1 MSSRRK
7 FIQQTAALAGGVFVS
22 TTLDPWVHAAENIP
36 SLDYSSL
43 HTLNE
48 EDFWAWVRSCYTTSS
63 NIINLNNGGVSPQPK
78 QVQDVHI
85 KYYQWC
91 NEAPTYYMWR
101 SLDEGREPLRR
112 KLAKF
117 CGTDPEEISINR
129 NATEALN
136 TIIFG
141 LDLNTGDEVVVCR
154 YDYPNMRNAWKQREK
169 RDKIVL
175 KWVELNMPTTDDEY
189 IFKTYA
195 DAITPNTKIVY
206 LTHLINWTGQIIP
219 ISVMKRIADHAHK
232 NGAEVIV
239 DGAHTLAHIEYQ
251 IPDLNCDYYGTSLHK
266 WMCAPFGSGLMYIKK
281 DKIKKVWA
289 LLSNDNPDGDNI
301 RKFETLGT
309 RSFASEMAIGSALDF
324 HNAIGS
330 ERKEKRLFDLKK
342 YWTDQVKDLHG
353 ITFYSPLEKEYS
365 CGIANFGIQGMKG
378 SEIEA
383 ALFKNR
389 KVHTVAIEYEKV
401 NGVRVTPN
409 VYTSFADL
417 DELVAGIKDLLNA
430 MHTEKK

>member
-7 FIQQTAALAGGVFVS
+7 FIQQTAALAGGVIAAS
-22 TTLDPWVHAAENIP
+22 ALDPWVHAASHIP
-36 SLDYSSL
+36 SLNYEFVPGMD
-43 HTLNE
+43 E
-48 EDFWAWVRSCYTTSS
+48 DDFWAWVRSCFTTSS

-78 QVQDVHI
+78 QVQEVHI

-101 SLDEGREPLRR
+101 SLDEGREPLRK

-117 CGTDPEEISINR
+117 CGTEAEEISINR

-136 TIIFG
+136 TLIFG
-141 LDLNTGDEVVVCR
+141 LDLREGDEVVVGK
-154 YDYPNMRNAWKQREK
+154 YDYPNMRNAWRQREK
-169 RDKIVL
+169 RDKISL
-175 KWVELNMPTTDDEY
+175 KWVDLIMPTTDDDY
-189 IFKTYA
+189 IYESYA
-195 DAITPNTKIVY
+195 AAITPSTKLVY

-219 ISVMKRIADHAHK
+219 VSVMKKIADLAHK

-239 DGAHTLAHIEYQ
+239 DGAHSFAHTDYK
-251 IPDLNCDYYGTSLHK
+251 IPDLGCDYYGTSLHK

-289 LLSNDNPDGDNI
+289 LLSNDQPDGDNI
-301 RKFETLGT
+301 RKFESLGT
-309 RSFASEMAIGSALDF
+309 RSFASEMAIGSAIDF
-324 HNAIGS
+324 HNVIGS
-330 ERKEKRLFDLKK
+330 ERKEKRLFALKK
-342 YWTDQVKDLHG
+342 YWTDKVKN
-353 ITFYSPLEKEYS
+353 IPEVKFYSPLDKNYS
-365 CGIANFGIQGMKG
+365 CAIANIGIQGMKG

-401 NGVRVTPN
+401 NGIRVTPN
-409 VYTSFADL
+409 VYTSFEDL
-417 DELVAGIKDLLNA
+417 DELVAGIKELI
-430 MHTEKK
+430 K

>member
-7 FIQQTAALAGGVFVS
+7 FIQQSALFASGALITATASSWSTSIDEVF
-22 TTLDPWVHAAENIP
+22 PI
-36 SLDYSSL
+36 DYSSID
-43 HTLNE
+43 NMNDDE
-48 EDFWAWVRSCYTTSS
+48 FWAWVRTCFTTSS

-78 QVQDVHI
+78 QVQDTHI
-85 KYYQWC
+85 KYYEWC

-141 LDLNTGDEVVVCR
+141 LDLNEGDEVVMGK

-169 RDKIVL
+169 RDKIQL
-175 KWVELNMPTTDDEY
+175 KWVELNMPITNDDSIY
-189 IFKTYA
+189 QSYA
-195 DAITPNTKIVY
+195 SAITAKTKIVY

-219 ISVMKRIADHAHK
+219 TEVMKRIADLAHK
-232 NGAEVIV
+232 MGAEVIV
-239 DGAHTLAHIEYQ
+239 DGAHSFAHTEYL
-251 IPDLNCDYYGTSLHK
+251 IPELGCDYYGTSLHK

-289 LLSNDNPDGDNI
+289 LLSNDQPDGDNI

-309 RSFASEMAIGSALDF
+309 RSFASEMAIGSAIDF

-330 ERKEKRLFDLKK
+330 ERKENRLFFLKK
-342 YWTDQVKDLHG
+342 YWTDKVKNLPG
-353 ITFYSPLEKEYS
+353 IEFYSPLEKKYS
-365 CGIANFGIQGMKG
+365 CAIANIGIEGMKG

-389 KVHTVAIEYEKV
+389 KVHTVAIEYENV
-401 NGVRVTPN
+401 NGIRVTPN
-409 VYTSFADL
+409 VYTSLEDL
-417 DELVAGIKDLLNA
+417 DELVAGIKELVI
-430 MHTEKK
+430 K

>member
-7 FIQQTAALAGGVFVS
+7 FIQQSAALAGGVLASGV
-22 TTLDPWVHAAENIP
+22 LDPWAHAANHIP
-36 SLDYSSL
+36 SLDYSAIPDL
-43 HTLNE
+43 E
-48 EDFWAWVRSCYTTSS
+48 EDDFWAWVRSCYTTSS

-136 TIIFG
+136 TVIFG
-141 LDLNTGDEVVVCR
+141 LDLKEGDEVVVGK

-169 RDKIVL
+169 RDKIAL

-189 IFKTYA
+189 IYQTYA
-195 DAITPNTKIVY
+195 AAITPKTKIVY

-219 ISVMKRIADHAHK
+219 VSIIKKISDLAHK

-239 DGAHTLAHIEYQ
+239 DGAHTLAHTVYE
-251 IPDLNCDYYGTSLHK
+251 IPELGCDYYGTSLHK

-281 DKIKKVWA
+281 DKIKKVWS
-289 LLSNDNPDGDNI
+289 LLSNDQPDGDNI
-301 RKFETLGT
+301 RKFESLGT
-309 RSFASEMAIGSALDF
+309 RSFAAEMAIGSAVDF
-324 HNAIGS
+324 HLAIGS
-330 ERKEKRLFDLKK
+330 ERKEKRLFALKK
-342 YWTDQVKDLHG
+342 YWTDQVKNLPG
-353 ITFYSPLEKEYS
+353 VVFYSPLEKNYS
-365 CGIANFGIQGMKG
+365 CGIANIGIQGMKG

-401 NGVRVTPN
+401 NGIRVTPN
-409 VYTSFADL
+409 VYTSLEDL
-417 DELVAGIKDLLNA
+417 DELVAGIKELI
-430 MHTEKK
+430 KK

>member
-7 FIQQTAALAGGVFVS
+7 FIQQSALFASGALISS
-22 TTLDPWVHAAENIP
+22 TSSAWSSETNPIS
-36 SLDYSSL
+36 SLDVSSVSAL
-43 HTLNE
+43 DDD
-48 EDFWAWVRSCYTTSS
+48 DFWAWVRSCFTTSS

-78 QVQDVHI
+78 QVQDTHM
-85 KYYQWC
+85 KYYEWC

-141 LDLNTGDEVVVCR
+141 LDLKAGDEVVMGK

-169 RDKIVL
+169 RDKIQL
-175 KWVELNMPTTDDEY
+175 KIVELNMPTTDEDY
-189 IFKTYA
+189 IFETYA
-195 DAITPNTKIVY
+195 AALTPRTKIVY

-219 ISVMKRIADHAHK
+219 VPVMRKIADLAHK
-232 NGAEVIV
+232 MGAEVIV
-239 DGAHTLAHIEYQ
+239 DGAHTFAHTVYQ
-251 IPDLNCDYYGTSLHK
+251 IPDLGCDYYGTSLHK
-266 WMCAPFGSGLMYIKK
+266 WMCAPFGNGMLYIKK
-281 DKIKKVWA
+281 DKIQKVWA
-289 LLSNDNPDGDNI
+289 LLSNDQPDSDNI

-309 RSFASEMAIGSALDF
+309 RSFAAEMAIGTAIDF
-324 HNAIGS
+324 HHLIGS
-330 ERKEKRLFDLKK
+330 ERKEKRLFFLKK
-342 YWTDQVKDLHG
+342 YWTDQVKNLPG
-353 ITFYSPLEKEYS
+353 VVFYSPLEKNYS
-365 CGIANFGIQGMKG
+365 CGIANIGIQGMKG
-378 SEIEA
+378 TEIEG

-409 VYTSFADL
+409 VYTSLDDL
-417 DELVAGIKDLLNA
+417 DELVAGIKELLP
-430 MHTEKK
+430 

>member
-7 FIQQTAALAGGVFVS
+7 FIQQTAVLAGGLITAAS
-22 TTLDPWVHAAENIP
+22 LDPWAHAAEKIP
-36 SLDYSSL
+36 SLDYSKL
-43 HTLNE
+43 PLLNDD
-48 EDFWAWVRSCYTTSS
+48 DFWSWVRSCFTTSS

-112 KLAKF
+112 KLAHF
-117 CGTDPEEISINR
+117 SGVDPEEISINR

-141 LDLNTGDEVVVCR
+141 LDLKEGDEVVVNK

-169 RDKIVL
+169 RDKIKL
-175 KWVELNMPTTDDEY
+175 SWVELNMPTTDDDY
-189 IFKTYA
+189 IYKIYA
-195 DAITPNTKIVY
+195 DAINSNTKIVY
-206 LTHLINWTGQIIP
+206 LTHLINWTGQLIP
-219 ISVMKRIADHAHK
+219 VAVMKRIADLAHK

-239 DGAHTLAHIEYQ
+239 DGAHSFAHTDYKIG
-251 IPDLNCDYYGTSLHK
+251 DLGCDYYGTSLHK
-266 WMCAPFGSGLMYIKK
+266 WLCAPFGSGMMYIKK

-289 LLSNDNPDGDNI
+289 LLSNDLPEGDNI
-301 RKFETLGT
+301 RKFESLGT
-309 RSFASEMAIGSALDF
+309 RSFAAEMAIGSAIDF
-324 HNAIGS
+324 HQAIGTD
-330 ERKEKRLFDLKK
+330 RKEKRLFELKK
-342 YWTDQVKDLHG
+342 YWTDKVKSLPG
-353 ITFYSPLEKEYS
+353 IIFYSPLEKNYS
-365 CGIANFGIQGMKG
+365 CAIANFGIEGMKG

-383 ALFKNR
+383 LLMKYR
-389 KVHTVAIEYEKV
+389 KVHTVAIEYEKI

-409 VYTSFADL
+409 VYTSFYDL
-417 DELVAGIKDLLNA
+417 DQLVEGIKEIIAN
-430 MHTEKK
+430 KKP

>member
-7 FIQQTAALAGGVFVS
+7 FIQQSALFASGALISS
-22 TTLDPWVHAAENIP
+22 TSSAWSSETNPIS
-36 SLDYSSL
+36 SLDVSSVSAL
-43 HTLNE
+43 DDD
-48 EDFWAWVRSCYTTSS
+48 DFWAWVRSCFTTSS

-78 QVQDVHI
+78 QVQDTHM
-85 KYYQWC
+85 KYYEWC

-141 LDLNTGDEVVVCR
+141 LDLKAGDEVVMGK

-169 RDKIVL
+169 RDKIQL
-175 KWVELNMPTTDDEY
+175 KTVELNMPTTDEDY
-189 IFKTYA
+189 IFENYA
-195 DAITPNTKIVY
+195 AAITPRTKIVH

-219 ISVMKRIADHAHK
+219 VPVMRKIADLAHK
-232 NGAEVIV
+232 MGAEVIV
-239 DGAHTLAHIEYQ
+239 DGAHTFAHTVYQ
-251 IPDLNCDYYGTSLHK
+251 IPDLGCDYYGTSLHK
-266 WMCAPFGSGLMYIKK
+266 WMCAPFGNGMLYIKK
-281 DKIKKVWA
+281 DKIQKVWA
-289 LLSNDNPDGDNI
+289 LLSNDQPDSDNI

-309 RSFASEMAIGSALDF
+309 RSFAAEMAIGTAIDF
-324 HNAIGS
+324 HHLIGS
-330 ERKEKRLFDLKK
+330 ERKEKRLFFLKK
-342 YWTDQVKDLHG
+342 YWTDQVKNLPG
-353 ITFYSPLEKEYS
+353 VIFYSPLEKNYS
-365 CGIANFGIQGMKG
+365 CGIANIGIQGMKG
-378 SEIEA
+378 TEIEG

-409 VYTSFADL
+409 VYTSLDDL
-417 DELVAGIKDLLNA
+417 DELVAGIKELLP
-430 MHTEKK
+430 

>member
-7 FIQQTAALAGGVFVS
+7 FIQQSALFASGALISS
-22 TTLDPWVHAAENIP
+22 TSSAWSSETNPIS
-36 SLDYSSL
+36 SLDVSSVSAL
-43 HTLNE
+43 DDD
-48 EDFWAWVRSCYTTSS
+48 DFWAWVRSCFTTSS

-78 QVQDVHI
+78 QVQDTHM
-85 KYYQWC
+85 KYYEWC

-141 LDLNTGDEVVVCR
+141 LDLKAGDEVVMGK

-169 RDKIVL
+169 RDKIQL
-175 KWVELNMPTTDDEY
+175 KIVELNMPTTDEDY
-189 IFKTYA
+189 IFETYA
-195 DAITPNTKIVY
+195 AAITPRTKIVH

-219 ISVMKRIADHAHK
+219 VPVMRKIADLAHK
-232 NGAEVIV
+232 MGAEVIV
-239 DGAHTLAHIEYQ
+239 DGAHTFAHTVYQ
-251 IPDLNCDYYGTSLHK
+251 IPDLGCDYYGTSLHK
-266 WMCAPFGSGLMYIKK
+266 WMCAPFGNGMLYIKK
-281 DKIKKVWA
+281 DKIQKVWA
-289 LLSNDNPDGDNI
+289 LLSNDQPDSDNI

-309 RSFASEMAIGSALDF
+309 RSFAAEMAIGTAIDF
-324 HNAIGS
+324 HHLIGS
-330 ERKEKRLFDLKK
+330 ERKEKRLFFLKK
-342 YWTDQVKDLHG
+342 YWTDQVKNLPG
-353 ITFYSPLEKEYS
+353 VVFYSPLEKNYS
-365 CGIANFGIQGMKG
+365 CGIANIGIQGMKG
-378 SEIEA
+378 TEIEG

-409 VYTSFADL
+409 VYTSLDDL
-417 DELVAGIKDLLNA
+417 DELVAGIKELLP
-430 MHTEKK
+430 

>member
-7 FIQQTAALAGGVFVS
+7 FIQQSALFASGALISS
-22 TTLDPWVHAAENIP
+22 TSSAWSSETNPIS
-36 SLDYSSL
+36 SLDVSSVSAL
-43 HTLNE
+43 DDD
-48 EDFWAWVRSCYTTSS
+48 DFWAWVRSCFTTSS

-78 QVQDVHI
+78 QVQDTHM
-85 KYYQWC
+85 KYYEWC

-141 LDLNTGDEVVVCR
+141 LDLKAGDEVVMGK

-169 RDKIVL
+169 RDKIQL
-175 KWVELNMPTTDDEY
+175 KTVELNMPTTDEDY
-189 IFKTYA
+189 IFENYA
-195 DAITPNTKIVY
+195 AAITPRTKIVH

-219 ISVMKRIADHAHK
+219 VPVMRKIADLAHK
-232 NGAEVIV
+232 MGAEVIV
-239 DGAHTLAHIEYQ
+239 DGAHTFAHTVYQ
-251 IPDLNCDYYGTSLHK
+251 IPDLGCDYYGTSLHK
-266 WMCAPFGSGLMYIKK
+266 WMCAPFGNGMLYIKK
-281 DKIKKVWA
+281 DKIQKVWA
-289 LLSNDNPDGDNI
+289 LLSNDQPDSDPI

-309 RSFASEMAIGSALDF
+309 RSFAAEMAIGTAIDF
-324 HNAIGS
+324 HHLIGS
-330 ERKEKRLFDLKK
+330 ERKEKRLFFLKK
-342 YWTDQVKDLHG
+342 YWTDQVKNLPG
-353 ITFYSPLEKEYS
+353 VVFYSPLEKNYS
-365 CGIANFGIQGMKG
+365 CGIANIGIQGMKG
-378 SEIEA
+378 TEIEG

-409 VYTSFADL
+409 VYTSLDDL
-417 DELVAGIKDLLNA
+417 DELVAGIKELLP
-430 MHTEKK
+430 

>member
-1 MSSRRK
+1 
-7 FIQQTAALAGGVFVS
+7 
-22 TTLDPWVHAAENIP
+22 
-36 SLDYSSL
+36 
-43 HTLNE
+43 
-48 EDFWAWVRSCYTTSS
+48 
-63 NIINLNNGGVSPQPK
+63 
-78 QVQDVHI
+78 
-85 KYYQWC
+85 
-91 NEAPTYYMWR
+91 MWR

>member
-1 MSSRRK
+1 MSSRRT
-7 FIQQTAALAGGVFVS
+7 FIQQSAVLAGAMITGAN
-22 TTLDPWVHAAENIP
+22 LDPWIHAANHIP
-36 SLDYSSL
+36 SLDYSKINALS
-43 HTLNE
+43 E
-48 EDFWAWVRSCYTTSS
+48 DDFWAWVRSCYTTSS

-78 QVQDVHI
+78 QVQEVHM

-141 LDLNTGDEVVVCR
+141 LDLKEGDEVVVGK

-169 RDKIVL
+169 RDKISL
-175 KWVELNMPTTDDEY
+175 KWVDLVMPTTDGDY
-189 IFKTYA
+189 IYESYA
-195 DAITPNTKIVY
+195 AAITPKTKIVY

-219 ISVMKRIADHAHK
+219 VKVLKKIADLAHK
-232 NGAEVIV
+232 YGAEVIV
-239 DGAHTLAHIEYQ
+239 DGAHTLAHTVYQ
-251 IPDLNCDYYGTSLHK
+251 IPELNCDYYGTSLHK
-266 WMCAPFGSGLMYIKK
+266 WMCAPFGSGLLYIKK

-289 LLSNDNPDGDNI
+289 LLSNDQPDGENI
-301 RKFETLGT
+301 RKFESLGT
-309 RSFASEMAIGSALDF
+309 RSFASEMAIGSAVDF

-330 ERKEKRLFDLKK
+330 ERKEKRLFELKK
-342 YWTDQVKDLHG
+342 YWTDHVKNIPG
-353 ITFYSPLEKEYS
+353 IVFFSPLEKEFS

-383 ALFKNR
+383 ALFRNR
-389 KVHTVAIEYEKV
+389 KVHTVAIEYEKI
-401 NGVRVTPN
+401 NGIRVTPN
-409 VYTSFADL
+409 VYTSFDDL
-417 DELVAGIKDLLNA
+417 DELVAGIK
-430 MHTEKK
+430 EIVKK

>member
-7 FIQQTAALAGGVFVS
+7 FIQQSALFASGALLTATASSWSTSIDEVF
-22 TTLDPWVHAAENIP
+22 PI
-36 SLDYSSL
+36 DYSSID
-43 HTLNE
+43 NMSDDE
-48 EDFWAWVRSCYTTSS
+48 FWAWVRTCFTTSS

-78 QVQDVHI
+78 QVQDTHI
-85 KYYQWC
+85 KYYEWC

-141 LDLNTGDEVVVCR
+141 LDLNEGDEVVMGK

-169 RDKIVL
+169 RDKIQL
-175 KWVELNMPTTDDEY
+175 KWVELNMPITNDESIY
-189 IFKTYA
+189 QSYA
-195 DAITPNTKIVY
+195 SAITAKTKIVY

-219 ISVMKRIADHAHK
+219 TEVMKRIADLAHK
-232 NGAEVIV
+232 MGAEVIV
-239 DGAHTLAHIEYQ
+239 DGAHSFAHTEYL
-251 IPDLNCDYYGTSLHK
+251 IPELGCDYYGTSLHK

-289 LLSNDNPDGDNI
+289 LLSNDQPDGDNI

-309 RSFASEMAIGSALDF
+309 RSFASEMAIGSAIDF

-330 ERKEKRLFDLKK
+330 ERKENRLFFLKK
-342 YWTDQVKDLHG
+342 YWTDKVKNLPG
-353 ITFYSPLEKEYS
+353 IEFYSPLEKKYS
-365 CGIANFGIQGMKG
+365 CAIANIGIEGMKG

-389 KVHTVAIEYEKV
+389 KVHTVAIEYENV
-401 NGVRVTPN
+401 NGIRVTPN
-409 VYTSFADL
+409 VYTSLEDL
-417 DELVAGIKDLLNA
+417 DELVAGIKELVI
-430 MHTEKK
+430 K

>member
-7 FIQQTAALAGGVFVS
+7 FIQQSALFASGALITATASSWSTSIDEVF
-22 TTLDPWVHAAENIP
+22 PI
-36 SLDYSSL
+36 DYSSID
-43 HTLNE
+43 NMNDDE
-48 EDFWAWVRSCYTTSS
+48 FWAWVRTCFTTSS

-78 QVQDVHI
+78 QVQDTHI
-85 KYYQWC
+85 KYYEWC

-141 LDLNTGDEVVVCR
+141 LDLNEGDEVVMGK

-169 RDKIVL
+169 RDKIQL
-175 KWVELNMPTTDDEY
+175 KWVELNMPITNDDSIY
-189 IFKTYA
+189 QSYA
-195 DAITPNTKIVY
+195 SAITAKTKIVY

-219 ISVMKRIADHAHK
+219 TEVMKRIADLAHK
-232 NGAEVIV
+232 IGAEVIV
-239 DGAHTLAHIEYQ
+239 DGAHSFAHTEYL
-251 IPDLNCDYYGTSLHK
+251 IPELGCDYYGTSLHK

-289 LLSNDNPDGDNI
+289 LLSNDQPDGDNI

-309 RSFASEMAIGSALDF
+309 RSFASEMAIGSAIDF

-330 ERKEKRLFDLKK
+330 ERKENRLFFLKK
-342 YWTDQVKDLHG
+342 YWTDKVKNLPG
-353 ITFYSPLEKEYS
+353 IEFYSPLEKKYS
-365 CGIANFGIQGMKG
+365 CAIANIGIEGMKG

-389 KVHTVAIEYEKV
+389 KVHTVAIEYENV
-401 NGVRVTPN
+401 NGIRVTPN
-409 VYTSFADL
+409 VYTSLEDL
-417 DELVAGIKDLLNA
+417 DELVAGIKELVI
-430 MHTEKK
+430 K

>member
-7 FIQQTAALAGGVFVS
+7 FIQQSALFASGALISS
-22 TTLDPWVHAAENIP
+22 TSSAWSSETNPIS
-36 SLDYSSL
+36 SLDVSSVSAL
-43 HTLNE
+43 DDD
-48 EDFWAWVRSCYTTSS
+48 DFWAWVRSCFTTSS

-78 QVQDVHI
+78 QVQDTHM
-85 KYYQWC
+85 KYYEWC

-141 LDLNTGDEVVVCR
+141 LDLKAGDEVVMGK

-169 RDKIVL
+169 RDKIQL
-175 KWVELNMPTTDDEY
+175 KTVELNMPTTDEDY
-189 IFKTYA
+189 IFENYA
-195 DAITPNTKIVY
+195 AAITPRTKIVH

-219 ISVMKRIADHAHK
+219 VPVMRKIADLAHK
-232 NGAEVIV
+232 MGAEVIV
-239 DGAHTLAHIEYQ
+239 DGAHTFAHTVYQ
-251 IPDLNCDYYGTSLHK
+251 IPDLGCDYYGTSLHK
-266 WMCAPFGSGLMYIKK
+266 WMCAPFGNGMLYIKK
-281 DKIKKVWA
+281 DKIQKVWA
-289 LLSNDNPDGDNI
+289 LLSNDQPDSDNI

-309 RSFASEMAIGSALDF
+309 RSFAAEMAIGTAIDF
-324 HNAIGS
+324 HHLIGS
-330 ERKEKRLFDLKK
+330 ERKEKRLFFLKK
-342 YWTDQVKDLHG
+342 YWTDQVKNLPG
-353 ITFYSPLEKEYS
+353 VVFYSPLEKNYS
-365 CGIANFGIQGMKG
+365 CGIANIGIQGMKG
-378 SEIEA
+378 TEIEG

-409 VYTSFADL
+409 VYTSLDDL
-417 DELVAGIKDLLNA
+417 DELVAGIKELLP
-430 MHTEKK
+430 

>member
-7 FIQQTAALAGGVFVS
+7 FIQQSALFVS
-22 TTLDPWVHAAENIP
+22 GTLISATSNAWSTETNQISSHDD
-36 SLDYSSL
+36 SLLSAMNDD
-43 HTLNE
+43 
-48 EDFWAWVRSCYTTSS
+48 DFWAWVRSCYTTSS

-78 QVQDVHI
+78 QVQDTHI

-117 CGTDPEEISINR
+117 CGTDPDEISINR

-141 LDLNTGDEVVVCR
+141 LDLKAGDEIVMGK
-154 YDYPNMRNAWKQREK
+154 YDYPNMRNAWRQREK
-169 RDKIVL
+169 RDKIQL
-175 KWVELNMPTTDDEY
+175 KMVELNMPTTDDDY
-189 IFKTYA
+189 IFQTYA
-195 DAITPNTKIVY
+195 AAITPRTKIVH

-219 ISVMKRIADHAHK
+219 VHVIRKIADLAHQM
-232 NGAEVIV
+232 GAEVIV
-239 DGAHTLAHIEYQ
+239 DGAHTFAHTVYQ
-251 IPDLNCDYYGTSLHK
+251 IPDLGCDYYGTSLHK
-266 WMCAPFGSGLMYIKK
+266 WMCAPFGNGMLYIKK
-281 DKIKKVWA
+281 DKIQKIWA
-289 LLSNDNPDGDNI
+289 LLSSDQPDSNNI

-309 RSFASEMAIGSALDF
+309 RSFAAEMAIGTAIDF
-324 HNAIGS
+324 HDLIGS
-330 ERKEKRLFDLKK
+330 ERKEKRLFFLKK
-342 YWTDQVKDLHG
+342 YWTDQVKNLPG
-353 ITFYSPLEKEYS
+353 VIFYSPLEKNYS
-365 CGIANFGIQGMKG
+365 CGIANIGIKGMKG
-378 SEIEA
+378 TEIEG

-409 VYTSFADL
+409 VYTSLNDL
-417 DELVAGIKDLLNA
+417 DELVAGIKELLL
-430 MHTEKK
+430 

>member
-7 FIQQTAALAGGVFVS
+7 FIQQSALFASGALISS
-22 TTLDPWVHAAENIP
+22 TSSAWSSETNPIS
-36 SLDYSSL
+36 SLDVSSVSAL
-43 HTLNE
+43 DDD
-48 EDFWAWVRSCYTTSS
+48 DFWAWVRSCFTTSS

-78 QVQDVHI
+78 QVQDTHM
-85 KYYQWC
+85 KYYEWC

-141 LDLNTGDEVVVCR
+141 LDLKAGDEVVMGK

-169 RDKIVL
+169 RDKIQL
-175 KWVELNMPTTDDEY
+175 KIVELNMPTTDEDY
-189 IFKTYA
+189 IFETYA
-195 DAITPNTKIVY
+195 AAITPRTKIVY

-219 ISVMKRIADHAHK
+219 VPVMRKIADLAHK
-232 NGAEVIV
+232 MGAEVIV
-239 DGAHTLAHIEYQ
+239 DGAHTFAHTVYQ
-251 IPDLNCDYYGTSLHK
+251 IPDLGCDYYGTSLHK
-266 WMCAPFGSGLMYIKK
+266 WMCAPFGNGMLYIKK
-281 DKIKKVWA
+281 DKIQKVWA
-289 LLSNDNPDGDNI
+289 LLSNDQPDSDNI

-309 RSFASEMAIGSALDF
+309 RSFAAEMAIGTAIDF
-324 HNAIGS
+324 HHLIGS
-330 ERKEKRLFDLKK
+330 ERKEKRLFFLKK
-342 YWTDQVKDLHG
+342 YWTDQVKNLPG
-353 ITFYSPLEKEYS
+353 VVFYSPLEKNYS
-365 CGIANFGIQGMKG
+365 CGIANIGIQGMKG
-378 SEIEA
+378 TEIEG

-409 VYTSFADL
+409 VYTSLDDL
-417 DELVAGIKDLLNA
+417 DELVAGIKELLP
-430 MHTEKK
+430 

>member
-7 FIQQTAALAGGVFVS
+7 FIQQSALFVS
-22 TTLDPWVHAAENIP
+22 GTLISATSNAWSTETNQISSHDD
-36 SLDYSSL
+36 SLLSAMNDD
-43 HTLNE
+43 
-48 EDFWAWVRSCYTTSS
+48 DFWAWVRSCYTTSS

-78 QVQDVHI
+78 QVQDTHI

-117 CGTDPEEISINR
+117 CGTDPDEISINR

-141 LDLNTGDEVVVCR
+141 LDLKAGDEIVMGK
-154 YDYPNMRNAWKQREK
+154 YDYPNMRNAWRQREK
-169 RDKIVL
+169 RDKIQL
-175 KWVELNMPTTDDEY
+175 KMVELNMPTTDDDY
-189 IFKTYA
+189 IFQTYA
-195 DAITPNTKIVY
+195 AAITPRTKIVH

-219 ISVMKRIADHAHK
+219 VHVIRKIADLAHQM
-232 NGAEVIV
+232 GAEVIV
-239 DGAHTLAHIEYQ
+239 DGAHTFAHTVYQ
-251 IPDLNCDYYGTSLHK
+251 IPDLGCDYYGTSLHK
-266 WMCAPFGSGLMYIKK
+266 WMCAPFGNGMLYIKK
-281 DKIKKVWA
+281 DKIQKIWA
-289 LLSNDNPDGDNI
+289 LLSNDQPDSNNI

-309 RSFASEMAIGSALDF
+309 RSFAAEMAIGTAIDF
-324 HNAIGS
+324 HDLIGS
-330 ERKEKRLFDLKK
+330 ERKEKRLFFLKK
-342 YWTDQVKDLHG
+342 YWTDQVKNLPG
-353 ITFYSPLEKEYS
+353 VIFYSPLEKNYS
-365 CGIANFGIQGMKG
+365 CGIANIGIKGMKG
-378 SEIEA
+378 TEIEG

-409 VYTSFADL
+409 VYTSLNDL
-417 DELVAGIKDLLNA
+417 DELVAGIKELLL
-430 MHTEKK
+430 

>member
-7 FIQQTAALAGGVFVS
+7 FIQQSALFASGALITATASSWSTSIDEVF
-22 TTLDPWVHAAENIP
+22 PI
-36 SLDYSSL
+36 DYSSID
-43 HTLNE
+43 NMNDDE
-48 EDFWAWVRSCYTTSS
+48 FWAWVRTCFTTSS

-78 QVQDVHI
+78 QVQDTHI
-85 KYYQWC
+85 KYYEWC

-141 LDLNTGDEVVVCR
+141 LDLNEGDEIVMGK

-169 RDKIVL
+169 RDKIQL
-175 KWVELNMPTTDDEY
+175 KWVELNMPITNDDSIY
-189 IFKTYA
+189 QSYA
-195 DAITPNTKIVY
+195 SAITAKTKIVY

-219 ISVMKRIADHAHK
+219 TEVMKRIADLAHK
-232 NGAEVIV
+232 IGAEVIV
-239 DGAHTLAHIEYQ
+239 DGAHSFAHTEYL
-251 IPDLNCDYYGTSLHK
+251 IPELGCDYYGTSLHK

-289 LLSNDNPDGDNI
+289 LLSNDQPDGDNI

-309 RSFASEMAIGSALDF
+309 RSFASEMAIGSAIDF

-330 ERKEKRLFDLKK
+330 ERKENRLFFLKK
-342 YWTDQVKDLHG
+342 YWTDKVKNLPG
-353 ITFYSPLEKEYS
+353 IEFYSPLEKKYS
-365 CGIANFGIQGMKG
+365 CAIANIGIEGMKG

-389 KVHTVAIEYEKV
+389 KVHTVAIEYENV
-401 NGVRVTPN
+401 NGIRVTPN
-409 VYTSFADL
+409 VYTSLEDL
-417 DELVAGIKDLLNA
+417 DELVAGIKELVI
-430 MHTEKK
+430 K